1 MNSDQETD
9 DFKIVTDNTE
19 SDESLSVDDF
29 IRQLEAREKDLH
41 ITADTTII
49 EIEQGFDDGNPPDF
63 LKEAKSIIRPLSEEN
78 DCAERERSIAAE
90 AGREAAVLE
99 IELAALREK
108 VSRIEEERSELMAIS
123 NRRARDFENFK
134 IRAEREREEHFR
146 NQTAELAAELIPV
159 LDNLQRAL
167 DFAAKLPE
175 SENGEFGRFFEGIVL
190 VNRQLEE
197 IFSSMGI
204 ETIPAV
210 GQKFDPHLHEAA
222 VSEQT
227 NEIPPNTISFELLR
241 GYRLGDLVIR
251 HSMVKVAAAPRS
263 GGNPESAVCESGD
276 AGDILSADDSEH
288 LCNETPEDSA
298 SEMNSEHLGD

>member
-78 DCAERERSIAAE
+78 DCADRERSIAAE

-108 VSRIEEERSELMAIS
+108 VSRIEEER
-123 NRRARDFENFK
+123 
-134 IRAEREREEHFR
+134 
-146 NQTAELAAELIPV
+146 
-159 LDNLQRAL
+159 
-167 DFAAKLPE
+167 
-175 SENGEFGRFFEGIVL
+175 
-190 VNRQLEE
+190 
-197 IFSSMGI
+197 
-204 ETIPAV
+204 
-210 GQKFDPHLHEAA
+210 
-222 VSEQT
+222 
-227 NEIPPNTISFELLR
+227 
-241 GYRLGDLVIR
+241 
-251 HSMVKVAAAPRS
+251 
-263 GGNPESAVCESGD
+263 
-276 AGDILSADDSEH
+276 
-288 LCNETPEDSA
+288 
-298 SEMNSEHLGD
+298 